1 MKKAQTP
8 DTNSKHFIKTP
19 APFRYQDEFRKRLEF
34 SPLGQVI
41 SNDRSEAEA

>member
-19 APFRYQDEFRKRLEF
+19 ALFDTRTSFAKRLEF
-34 SPLGQVI
+34 SPLRQVI